1 MRRLIIILA
10 LMLSCVV
17 AKAQSD
23 TIFLA
28 PSQDTQYVLVSY
40 SDAFVDS
47 LVRDCGAD
55 EQELDDLYVA
65 LDDYAFYLSQCSQ
78 KLDSLGIIYFT
89 ADNDSRIYLLEEK
102 RWLNLPYRNFVG
114 VLVYVCG
121 KEPEWLDVFSWLER

>member
-114 VLVYVCG
+114 VLVYVYG
-121 KEPEWLDVFSWLER
+121 KEPEWVDVFNWLER

>member
-1 MRRLIIILA
+1 MKRLFIFLA

-17 AKAQSD
+17 VKAQSD

-47 LVRDCGAD
+47 LVRDRGAD

-114 VLVYVCG
+114 VLVYVYG
-121 KEPEWLDVFSWLER
+121 KEPEWLDVFNWLER

>member
-1 MRRLIIILA
+1 
-10 LMLSCVV
+10 MLSCVV
-17 AKAQSD
+17 VKAQSD

-114 VLVYVCG
+114 VLVYVYG
-121 KEPEWLDVFSWLER
+121 KEPEWVDVFNWLER

>member
-55 EQELDDLYVA
+55 EQELDDLYVV

-114 VLVYVCG
+114 VLVYVYG
-121 KEPEWLDVFSWLER
+121 KEPEWVDVFSWLER

>member
-1 MRRLIIILA
+1 MKRLILFGV

-17 AKAQSD
+17 AKAQND
-23 TIFLA
+23 TVFLA

-65 LDDYAFYLSQCSQ
+65 LDDYSFYINQCSE
-78 KLDSLGIIYFT
+78 KLDSLGVKCVVT
-89 ADNDSRIYLLEEK
+89 DNDSRIYLLEEK
-102 RWLNLPYRNFVG
+102 RWLTFPYRNFVG
-114 VLVYVCG
+114 VLVYVYG
-121 KEPEWLDVFSWLER
+121 KEPEWFDIFEWLDR

>member
-1 MRRLIIILA
+1 MKRLFIFLA

-17 AKAQSD
+17 VKAQSD

-47 LVRDCGAD
+47 LVRDRGAD

-114 VLVYVCG
+114 VLVYVYG
-121 KEPEWLDVFSWLER
+121 KEPEWVDVFSWLER

>member
-1 MRRLIIILA
+1 MKRLFIILA

-78 KLDSLGIIYFT
+78 KLDSLGIIYYT

-114 VLVYVCG
+114 VLVYVYG
-121 KEPEWLDVFSWLER
+121 KEPEWVDVFNWLER

>member
-65 LDDYAFYLSQCSQ
+65 LDDYAFYLGQCSQ

-114 VLVYVCG
+114 VLVYVYG
-121 KEPEWLDVFSWLER
+121 KEPEWVDVFNWLER

>member
-1 MRRLIIILA
+1 MKRLFIILA

-23 TIFLA
+23 TIFIA
-28 PSQDTQYVLVSY
+28 PSQDTQYVLVGY

-78 KLDSLGIIYFT
+78 KLDSLGIIYFI

-121 KEPEWLDVFSWLER
+121 KEPEWVDVFNWLER